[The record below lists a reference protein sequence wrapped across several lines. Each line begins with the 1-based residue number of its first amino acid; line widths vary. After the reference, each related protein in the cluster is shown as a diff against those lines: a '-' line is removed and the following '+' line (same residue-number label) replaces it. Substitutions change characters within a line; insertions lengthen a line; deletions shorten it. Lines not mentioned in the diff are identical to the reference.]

1 MWFKHLSFYR
11 LPKPW
16 TLNAAAL
23 EQRLAQRPLTPCP
36 AASLASTGWVPP
48 AQDAAL
54 VQGQEGHLL
63 IALGTEQRLLPGSVI
78 RDAAAIRAQEYER
91 TKGFKPGRKALR
103 EIREVVAAELLPRAF
118 TRRSSVRAWID
129 TARSR
134 LVVDTAAPARAEW
147 LLQHLRDSLD
157 GLEAE
162 LPSTP
167 GSPAA
172 ILTAW
177 AAAGE
182 APGNFSLEDECEL
195 SGRQESRPV
204 IRYLRHPLVAGSLRR
219 HAGHAS
225 GPGLARAGEPA
236 AHRCP
241 AAAQAQVPG
250 PGAQPRGGFRTE
262 PGTGLR
268 GGLCAD
274 DRDFFRPA
282 RRGGTGFRRVGR
294 ADGAALRST
303 RA

>member
-11 LPKPW
+11 LPQPW

-78 RDAAAIRAQEYER
+78 KDAAAVRAQEYER

-134 LVVDTAAPARAEW
+134 LVVDTATPARAEW

-172 ILTAW
+172 TLTAW

-219 HAGHAS
+219 HLDAGMQVTRL
-225 GPGLARAGEPA
+225 GLGWRGQVSLLLTETLQLRKLRFLDLEHNREGDPELS
-236 AHRCP
+236 P
-241 AAAQAQVPG
+241 EQAFE
-250 PGAQPRGGFRTE
+250 ADFALMT
-262 PGTGLR
+262 GTYS
-268 GGLCAD
+268 
-274 DRDFFRPA
+274 
-282 RRGGTGFRRVGR
+282 
-294 ADGAALRST
+294 ALLDEVEQAFTS
-303 RA
+303 